1 MICRLQDIEINNERS
16 FQNCKLGR
24 KKYADIL
31 EKVVSFY
38 SGGCVLAI
46 NGEWGTSKTVF
57 VGMCQKQD
65 R

>member
-1 MICRLQDIEINNERS
+1 MICRLQDIEINDERP

-38 SGGCVLAI
+38 SRGCVLAI
-46 NGEWGTSKTVF
+46 NGE
-57 VGMCQKQD
+57 
-65 R
+65 